1 MISLLGLFAPN
12 PMPNYDFSCDS
23 CGHEFTENVP
33 IDKRDNPRPC
43 PECGKT
49 NTKRGVS
56 AVKVSYSGFKDNI
69 TRAGSGWNDVLK
81 KVKKGSG
88 RSNTIRTR

>member
-1 MISLLGLFAPN
+1 
-12 PMPNYDFSCDS
+12 MPNYDFNCES

-33 IDKRDNPRPC
+33 IANRDDPRAC
-43 PECGKT
+43 PSCGKK
-49 NTKRGVS
+49 NVKRGVS
-56 AVKVSYSGFKDNI
+56 AVKVSYSGFKENV
-69 TRAGSGWNDVLK
+69 TRAGSGWNDVLN